1 MAKYNSS
8 NVQIQF
14 DNAAGAQQDITAF
27 VLNQIALK
35 KKGLFETSTPFGGG
49 ATAAVQR
56 LYAGMKDTDPIELE
70 CFYDDGASPAPD
82 ALFDD
87 IGNVA
92 TTGGGTRTLKI
103 TWGGTKT
110 SSVEMFIQDYTKK
123 TDIGKLH
130 RSIVTLL
137 PSGAVT
143 ET

>member
-8 NVQIQF
+8 NVTIEF
-14 DNAAGAQQDITAF
+14 DNAAGALQNITAY
-27 VLNQIALK
+27 VLNNLSLK
-35 KKGLFETSTPFGGG
+35 KKGVFEEATSFG
-49 ATAAVQR
+49 ASAVAR
-56 LYAGMKDTDPIELE
+56 LYAGMKDTEPIQIE
-70 CFYDDGASPAPD
+70 CFYDDAASPAPD

-92 TTGGGTRTLKI
+92 TTGGATRTLKI

-110 SSVEMFIQDYTKK
+110 SSVEMFIQDYEKK
-123 TDIGKLH
+123 TDVGKLH
-130 RSIVTLL
+130 RSVVTLL

>member
-8 NVQIQF
+8 NVTVQF
-14 DNAAGAQQDITAF
+14 DNAAGALQDITAV
-27 VLNQIALK
+27 VLNTLSVK
-35 KKGLFETSTPFGGG
+35 KKAMFEESTAYGK
-49 ATAAVQR
+49 TAIER
-56 LYAGMKDTDPIELE
+56 LYAGMKDSDPIQLE
-70 CFYDDGASPAPD
+70 AFYDDAVSPAPD

-92 TTGGGTRTLKI
+92 TAGGTRTLKI
-103 TWGGTKT
+103 TWGSTKT
-110 SSVEMFIQDYTKK
+110 SSVEVWIQEYEKK

-137 PSGAVT
+137 PSGVVT

>member
-1 MAKYNSS
+1 MSKYNSS
-8 NVQIQF
+8 NLIIEF
-14 DNAAGAQQDITAF
+14 DNAALALQVITPY
-27 VLNQIALK
+27 VLRCGSLK
-35 KKGLFETSTPFGGG
+35 KKGLFEESTAYGKS
-49 ATAAVQR
+49 VVER
-56 LYAGMKDTDPIELE
+56 LYAGMKDTEPIVLGG
-70 CFYDDGASPAPD
+70 FYDDAASPAPD

-110 SSVEMFIQDYTKK
+110 SSVEMFIQDYEKLP
-123 TDIGKLH
+123 DVGKLH
-130 RSIVTLL
+130 QYNVTLL